1 MDESFSSE
9 QRPAAQSVIAV
20 VGRLAP
26 EKGQD
31 VFLRALAGARILPR
45 EVFLIGGLHP
55 GDENYLAELELH
67 TTALDLPVTFTGRVE
82 DLEPY
87 LRHAD
92 ILVQCSLRPAP
103 FRRVVWEGMRAGCAV
118 IATRPTGGEEIIEP
132 GSNGLLVDPGHRAQL
147 TRALDTLITDQELR
161 TKFAAAARI
170 RAADFE
176 ITQSIGEPTLYPPT
190 LSENRWR
197 AAGGMYA

>member
-1 MDESFSSE
+1 M
-9 QRPAAQSVIAV
+9 

-31 VFLRALAGARILPR
+31 VFLRALAGTRILPR
-45 EVFLIGGLHP
+45 EVFLIGGLYP
-55 GDENYLAELELH
+55 GDENYVSELELL

-82 DLEPY
+82 ELEPY

-92 ILVQCSLRPAP
+92 ILVQCSLRPEP
-103 FRRVVWEGMRAGCAV
+103 FRRVVREGMRAGCAV
-118 IATRPTGGEEIIEP
+118 IATRPLGAEKIIEP
-132 GSNGLLVDPGHRAQL
+132 GINGLLVDPGDRARL

-161 TKFAAAARI
+161 TKFAEAARI
-170 RAADFE
+170 RAADFD
-176 ITQSIGEPTLYPPT
+176 ITDSTREPTLCTPT
-190 LSENRWR
+190 LSETRWR

>member
-31 VFLRALAGARILPR
+31 LFLRALAGVAVLPR

-55 GDENYLAELELH
+55 GDEEYLGELQLH

-92 ILVQCSLRPAP
+92 TLVQCSLRPEP

-118 IATRPTGGEEIIEP
+118 IATRPRGIEQIIEP
-132 GSNGLLVDPGHRAQL
+132 GVNGLLVEPGDRAQL

-161 TKFAAAARI
+161 SKFADAARI

-176 ITQSIGEPTLYPPT
+176 INESARTVTLSTPT
-190 LSENRWR
+190 LSETRWR
-197 AAGGMYA
+197 AAGGTYA

>member
-9 QRPAAQSVIAV
+9 QRPAAQTVIAV

-31 VFLRALAGARILPR
+31 LFLRALAGARVLPR
-45 EVFLIGGLHP
+45 EVFLIGGMYP
-55 GDENYLAELELH
+55 GDETYLAELEVH
-67 TTALDLPVTFTGRVE
+67 ATALDLPVTFTERVE

-92 ILVQCSLRPAP
+92 ILVQCSLRPEP
-103 FRRVVWEGMRAGCAV
+103 FRRVVWEAMRAGCAV
-118 IATRPTGGEEIIEP
+118 IATRPAGTEQLIEP
-132 GSNGLLVDPGHRAQL
+132 GRNGLLVDPGSRPQL

-161 TKFAAAARI
+161 GKYADAARV
-170 RAADFE
+170 RAAEFE
-176 ITQSIGEPTLYPPT
+176 ITASARATPAFAAT
-190 LSENRWR
+190 LSETRWR
-197 AAGGMYA
+197 AAGGTYA